1 MGYNI
6 FMHIDS
12 QPTDTKRQRSGK
24 GCWWLIPALILL
36 IVVSLPLF
44 LRGVGALL
52 IFADPL
58 EKADMAVALSGDT
71 GDRVSE
77 AALLMRNS
85 YVDGIII
92 TYTDEKA
99 RDALISE
106 AVKKE
111 ISAGRIY
118 VTYATVSNTVDEA
131 RAVRDLAA
139 ERAQES
145 LIVITD
151 PFHTLRTRI
160 IFRDIFEGSDIKIQ
174 VRPVA
179 DHWYRSDSW
188 WKTPEGVNLTIQEYL
203 KIILYFFGRY

>member
-1 MGYNI
+1 
-6 FMHIDS
+6 MHTDS
-12 QPTDTKRQRSGK
+12 HLTDTKRQSSGK
-24 GCWWLIPALILL
+24 GCWWLIPVLVLLFVLI
-36 IVVSLPLF
+36 LPLF
-44 LRGVGALL
+44 LRGIGALL

-77 AALLMRNS
+77 AALLMRNN

-131 RAVRDLAA
+131 RAVRELAA

-160 IFRDIFEGSDIKIQ
+160 IFRDIFEGSGIKIQ

-188 WKTPEGVNLTIQEYL
+188 WKTREGVNLTIQEYL
-203 KIILYFFGRY
+203 KIVLYFFGRY

>member
-1 MGYNI
+1 MI
-6 FMHIDS
+6 PVLVLLFV
-12 QPTDTKRQRSGK
+12 
-24 GCWWLIPALILL
+24 LI
-36 IVVSLPLF
+36 LPLF
-44 LRGVGALL
+44 LRGIGALL

-77 AALLMRNS
+77 AALLMRNN

-131 RAVRDLAA
+131 RAVRELAA

-160 IFRDIFEGSDIKIQ
+160 IFRDIFEGSGIKIQ

-188 WKTPEGVNLTIQEYL
+188 WKTREGVNLTIQEYL
-203 KIILYFFGRY
+203 KIVLYFFGRY